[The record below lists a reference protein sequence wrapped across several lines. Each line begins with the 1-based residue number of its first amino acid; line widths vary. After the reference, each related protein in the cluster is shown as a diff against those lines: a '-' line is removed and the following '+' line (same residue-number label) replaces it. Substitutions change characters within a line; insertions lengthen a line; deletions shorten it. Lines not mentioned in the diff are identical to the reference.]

1 MRVLSFILVLSLFSA
16 SACKYAFGK
25 KIKGNGVIQTREY
38 SIKDFTEVNVAG
50 EMEVYI
56 TQGPVY
62 SVKVEA
68 DENLFE
74 YLDIEKDGNELE
86 IGEKEGYNLDPK
98 SPIKVYV
105 TSPTFEA
112 LEIAGSG
119 KIISQSKITNQK
131 EINVDVAGSGDVQ
144 LDVDAPE
151 VKAEV
156 AGSGDIILTGTAK
169 EFSVDI
175 AGSGDIRAFG
185 LLTEITKVDIAGSG
199 NAEVSASREL
209 DVDVAG
215 SGNVIYKGNPSVKQN
230 KMGSGEVRKA
240 PSDSPGGGE

>member
-1 MRVLSFILVLSLFSA
+1 MRVLSFILIIIVFLS
-16 SACKYAFGK
+16 SACNYTFGK
-25 KIKGNGVIQTREY
+25 KIKGNGQVQTKEY
-38 SIKDFTEVNVAG
+38 AIRDFTEVNVAG
-50 EMEVYI
+50 EMQVYI
-56 TQGPVY
+56 TQGAVY

-112 LEIAGSG
+112 LEISGSG
-119 KIISQSKITNQK
+119 KIISQSKITHVKQIK
-131 EINVDVAGSGDVQ
+131 IDVAGSGDVQ
-144 LDVDAPE
+144 LDVNAPE
-151 VKAEV
+151 VKAQV
-156 AGSGDIILTGTAK
+156 AGSGDINLTGTAK

-175 AGSGDIRAFG
+175 AGSGDIKAFG
-185 LLTEITKVDIAGSG
+185 LMTEITKIDIAGSG

-230 KMGSGEVRKA
+230 KVGSGNVKK
-240 PSDSPGGGE
+240 SPL